1 VSTSSDSC
9 QQRELHMIPQKFKID
24 QVKGHTF
31 LKDFLNRS
39 GSVIDLGM
47 NKGNFARIMH
57 DTYSSCV
64 IGAEANPILASN
76 IAKSNG
82 IVCKNVAIS
91 YSDGYDKF
99 SINEE
104 NSAACTIVSDSTPIS
119 ETVIPV
125 PSITLSKF
133 F

>member
-1 VSTSSDSC
+1 
-9 QQRELHMIPQKFKID
+9 MIPQKFKTD
-24 QVKGHTF
+24 QAKGHTF
-31 LKDFLNRS
+31 LKDYLNRS
-39 GSVIDLGM
+39 GSVTDLGM
-47 NKGNFARIMH
+47 NKGDFARIMR
-57 DTYSSCV
+57 DTYGSRV
-64 IGAEANPILASN
+64 IGAEANPVLASN
-76 IAKSNG
+76 ISKSNG

-91 YSDGYDKF
+91 DSDGYDKF

-104 NSAACTIVSDSTPIS
+104 NSEACTIVSDSTPIS